1 MQFLVKLMTRGDKQ
15 LEFNAC
21 TNIYTHRPRQSFAGP
36 RMLALYVNERARHVH
51 SASFETKRLP
61 LITGAS
67 PSSEV
72 WIPTFVAAM
81 PSALETA
88 PSNRTM

>member
-1 MQFLVKLMTRGDKQ
+1 MQFLIKLMTRGDKQ

-36 RMLALYVNERARHVH
+36 RMLALYVNERARNLY
-51 SASFETKRLP
+51 SASSVTKIFP
-61 LITGAS
+61 LWTSAS
-67 PSSEV
+67 PSCEV
-72 WIPTFVAAM
+72 GIATLDAAM

-88 PSNRTM
+88 PSNKAR